1 MYDNLPFHSFY
12 SLPGVKERTILIDG
26 FSKTYAMT
34 GWRLGYF
41 IMPERFMPS
50 IENLL
55 VNSIA
60 CTTTFVQWAGIEALT
75 GSQKEVLKM
84 VREFEKRRN
93 FIVNGLNEIPGITCQ
108 MPKGAFYAFPNI
120 KSFGI
125 SAKKMA
131 DYILEKAGVAVLPG
145 TAFGSYGE
153 G

>member
-1 MYDNLPFHSFY
+1 M
-12 SLPGVKERTILIDG
+12 
-26 FSKTYAMT
+26 
-34 GWRLGYF
+34 
-41 IMPERFMPS
+41 
-50 IENLL
+50 
-55 VNSIA
+55 
-60 CTTTFVQWAGIEALT
+60 QWAGIEALT

-153 G
+153 GYLRFSYANSIENIRKALKNIKEVISKL